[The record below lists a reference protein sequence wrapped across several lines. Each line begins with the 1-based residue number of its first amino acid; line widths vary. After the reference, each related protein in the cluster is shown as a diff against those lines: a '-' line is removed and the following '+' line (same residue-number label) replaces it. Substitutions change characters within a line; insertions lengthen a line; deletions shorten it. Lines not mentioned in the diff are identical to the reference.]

1 MDWADLGRTVASAA
15 PLLGGVVG
23 GPLGAGIG
31 GIIAS
36 AFGVEAN
43 PTDIS
48 AAIKADPQ
56 SAVKLREIEL
66 NHKADLERI
75 ILDTAKAEL
84 ADKQNARE
92 NHRHSMMP
100 AILSLALS
108 LVIVAIIY
116 LLFYSEP
123 PEGSRDV
130 LFMVL
135 GVVIKEWGGSM
146 QYWFGTTRSSAEKNR
161 TINTK

>member
-1 MDWADLGRTVASAA
+1 MEWSDLGKTVASAA

-31 GIIAS
+31 SIKAS
-36 AFGVEAN
+36 VFGVEN
-43 PTDIS
+43 DPDTIS
-48 AAIKADPQ
+48 AAIKADPN
-56 SAVKLREIEL
+56 AAIKLREIEL
-66 NHKADLERI
+66 NHKSKLEDI
-75 ILDTAKAEL
+75 AFKVTQAEL
-84 ADKQNARE
+84 ADKANARSE
-92 NHRHSMMP
+92 HKDSYMP
-100 AILSLALS
+100 AVLSCTLS
-108 LVIVAIIY
+108 LVIVGIIY

-146 QYWFGTTRSSAEKNR
+146 QYWFGTTRSSQSK
-161 TINTK
+161 TKMLGPK

>member
-1 MDWADLGRTVASAA
+1 MDWKELGKSVAKYA

-23 GPLGAGIG
+23 GPAGAGIG

-36 AFGVEAN
+36 ALGVEN
-43 PTDIS
+43 DPLSIS
-48 AAIKADPQ
+48 EAIKADPNI
-56 SAVKLREIEL
+56 AVKLREIEL

-75 ILDTAKAEL
+75 ALETTKAEL
-84 ADKQNARE
+84 ADKQNARD
-92 NHRHSMMP
+92 NHKHSGMP
-100 AILSLALS
+100 AILSVALS
-108 LVIVAIIY
+108 LVIVVIIY

-123 PEGSRDV
+123 PTGSKDV

-146 QYWFGTTRSSAEKNR
+146 QYWFGTTRSSAEKSR
-161 TINTK
+161 LIK